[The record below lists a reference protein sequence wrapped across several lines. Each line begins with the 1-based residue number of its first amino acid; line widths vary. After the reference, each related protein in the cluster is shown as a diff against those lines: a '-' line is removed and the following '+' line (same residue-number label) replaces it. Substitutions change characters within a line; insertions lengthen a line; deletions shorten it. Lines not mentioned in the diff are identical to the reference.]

1 MASLSSKV
9 KTYCANNGVAEVD
22 FTKDVLLQ
30 DDSNG
35 QGPYIKE
42 WNVSG
47 VAQPTAEQLNAVDS
61 AADLEE
67 RQNAVRAT
75 RRTAYGDLG
84 SQLDMQY
91 WDNVNGTTTW
101 KDHVAAV
108 KTANPIPTE

>member
-9 KTYCANNGVAEVD
+9 KTYLANNGVNEVD
-22 FTKDVLLQ
+22 FTVDVLLQ

-47 VAQPTAEQLNAVDS
+47 VAQPSSSQLDAVES
-61 AADLEE
+61 AADLSE

-75 RRTAYGDLG
+75 RRNAYGDLG

>member
-9 KTYCANNGVAEVD
+9 KKYLANNGVNSVD
-22 FTKDVLLQ
+22 FTSDVLLQ

-47 VAQPTAEQLNAVDS
+47 VAQPSSSQLDAVAS

-75 RRTAYGDLG
+75 RRNAYGDLG

-91 WDNVNGTTTW
+91 HDSVDGTTTW

>member
-9 KTYCANNGVAEVD
+9 KKYCANNGVAEVD
-22 FTKDVLLQ
+22 FLSDVLLQ

-47 VAQPTAEQLNAVDS
+47 VAQPSSSQLDAVDS
-61 AADLEE
+61 AADLSE
-67 RQNAVRAT
+67 RQDAARAA

-91 WDNVNGTTTW
+91 HDAVDGTTTW
-101 KDHVAAV
+101 KDHVAGV
-108 KTANPIPTE
+108 KSDNPIPTE

>member
-9 KTYCANNGVAEVD
+9 KQYCANNGVASVD
-22 FTKDVLLQ
+22 FMTDVLLQ

-35 QGPYIKE
+35 QGPYIKA

-47 VAQPTAEQLNAVDS
+47 VAQPTDEQLNAVDS

-91 WDNVNGTTTW
+91 HDSVDGTSTW
-101 KDHVAAV
+101 KDHVAKV
-108 KTANPIPTE
+108 KTDNPIPTE

>member
-9 KTYCANNGVAEVD
+9 KTYLANNGVNEVD
-22 FTKDVLLQ
+22 FMVDVLLQ

-47 VAQPTAEQLNAVDS
+47 VAQPTSEQLDAVDS

-75 RRTAYGDLG
+75 RRNAYGDIG

-91 WDNVNGTTTW
+91 HDSVDGTSTW
-101 KDHVAAV
+101 KDHVAKV
-108 KTANPIPTE
+108 KTDNPIPTE

>member
-9 KTYCANNGVAEVD
+9 KTYCANNGVANVD
-22 FTKDVLLQ
+22 FLADVLLQ

-47 VAQPTAEQLNAVDS
+47 VAQPTDEQLNAVDS

-67 RQNAVRAT
+67 RQNAVRTT
-75 RRTAYGDLG
+75 RKNAYGDLG

-91 WDNVNGTTTW
+91 HDSIDGTTTW
-101 KDHVAAV
+101 KDHVASV

>member
-9 KTYCANNGVAEVD
+9 KQYCANNGVASVD
-22 FTKDVLLQ
+22 FTTDVLLQ

-35 QGPYIKE
+35 SGPYIKE

-47 VAQPTAEQLNAVDS
+47 VSQPTDEQLNAVDS
-61 AADLEE
+61 AADLSE
-67 RQNAVRAT
+67 RQAAVRAT
-75 RRTAYGDLG
+75 RRSAYGDLG

-91 WDNVNGTTTW
+91 HDNVDGTTTW
-101 KDHVAAV
+101 KDHVASV

>member
-1 MASLSSKV
+1 MASLSRKV
-9 KTYCANNGVAEVD
+9 KQYCADNGVASID

-35 QGPYIKE
+35 SGPYIKT

-47 VAQPTAEQLNAVDS
+47 VAQPTDAQLNAVDS

-67 RQNAVRAT
+67 RQNAVRST
-75 RRTAYGDLG
+75 RRSAYGDLG

-91 WDNVNGTTTW
+91 HDNVDGTTTW
-101 KDHVAAV
+101 KDHVASV

>member
-1 MASLSSKV
+1 MASLSSKI
-9 KTYCANNGVAEVD
+9 KKYAADNGVSSVD
-22 FTKDVLLQ
+22 FTADVLLQ

-42 WNVSG
+42 WNL
-47 VAQPTAEQLNAVDS
+47 AIAKPTDAQLNAVDA

-67 RQNAVRAT
+67 RQAAVRAT
-75 RRTAYGDLG
+75 RKQAYGDLG
-84 SQLDMQY
+84 AQLDMQY
-91 WDNVNGTTTW
+91 HDNVDGTTTW